1 MPYPGSVSSIARLGN
16 AHEGGHPPG
25 AAGRRQAVHALLRG
39 QDRKRST
46 GGGDF
51 PGASLVLVSG
61 RILTMDA
68 GDTVAEALAVQGEH
82 IAAVGTDQQVLE
94 LASSGTEVVDLR
106 GRTVVPGF
114 IDAHAHVELG
124 TFAEHFWLDLR
135 DIPLE
140 LAKDR
145 IAERVSAQP
154 PGTWILGQGTLGQEL
169 PSRDELDTLA
179 PRHAVALRLS
189 MHRLIAN
196 TQALNLS
203 GIRRGFPASPT
214 GSWIHRDALAEPTG
228 VISEGFDLLAWESPS
243 VFQLAE
249 PLRETLIDQFL
260 SQGVT
265 TVYEIPASAAAV
277 RAYQHLKGAGRLPVR
292 LRLFPTAAPG
302 HQPLAA
308 VETFAHLGIESGFG
322 DDWLAF
328 GGSKIFVDGWSEGA
342 WSSEVALRAPAS
354 QGFLTRTLQRLI
366 EETTLAFSS
375 GVQVWL
381 HAGGDV
387 AQRMAVT
394 AIEEAH
400 TAVPDTDHRARIEHI
415 FNQGIDESLLERV
428 LEAGALAVPNP
439 TFMFFE
445 SEERR
450 SDVCPRYPIRSLQAK
465 GLRPPGSSDSAGSQ
479 PWAINPWFGIK
490 CMVAR
495 ENCHSAPIDLD
506 EAIGVADALRA
517 YTIDAAYAG
526 FEEGRK
532 GSLEVGKLADL
543 VVLAEDPFTIPAS
556 NLDEVGTDL
565 VIIGGAVASGAT
577 R

>member
-1 MPYPGSVSSIARLGN
+1 MG
-16 AHEGGHPPG
+16 
-25 AAGRRQAVHALLRG
+25 
-39 QDRKRST
+39 
-46 GGGDF
+46 
-51 PGASLVLVSG
+51 G
-61 RILTMDA
+61 RILTLDA
-68 GDTVAEALAVQGEH
+68 HDAVAEALAVRGEH
-82 IAAVGTDQQVLE
+82 IAAVGTDEQIRE
-94 LASSGTEVVDLR
+94 LTASDTEVVDLR

-140 LAKDR
+140 LARER
-145 IAERVSAQP
+145 ITARVAAQP

-169 PSRDELDTLA
+169 PSHDELDSLA
-179 PRHAVALRLS
+179 PDHPVALRLS
-189 MHRLIAN
+189 MHRLVAN
-196 TQALNLS
+196 TQALRVS
-203 GIRRGFPASPT
+203 GIQRGFPASPS
-214 GSWIHRDALAEPTG
+214 GSWIHRDSRAEPTG

-243 VFQLAE
+243 LAELAE

-265 TVYEIPASAAAV
+265 TVYEIPATTAAI
-277 RAYQHLKGAGRLPVR
+277 RAYQHLNRSGRLPVR
-292 LRLFPTAAPG
+292 LRLFPTSPPG
-302 HQPLAA
+302 HQPLAG
-308 VETFAHLGIESGFG
+308 VETFAQLGFESGFG

-328 GGSKIFVDGWSEGA
+328 GGSKVFVDGWNEGA
-342 WSSEVALRAPAS
+342 WNSDVARMAPAD

-366 EETTLAFSS
+366 GETILAFSS
-375 GVQVWL
+375 DVQVWL

-394 AIEEAH
+394 AIEEARA
-400 TAVPDTDHRARIEHI
+400 AVPGADHRARIEHI
-415 FNQGIDESLLERV
+415 FNQGIDESLLDRV
-428 LEAGALAVPNP
+428 VEAGAIAVPNP

-445 SEERR
+445 SEERS
-450 SDVCPRYPIRSLQAK
+450 SDVGPRYPIRSLHAS

-479 PWAINPWFGIK
+479 PWAINPWFGVK

-495 ENCHSAPIDLD
+495 ENRHSAPIDQG

-526 FEEGRK
+526 LEESTK

-543 VVLAEDPFTIPAS
+543 VVLSEDPFAVPAS
-556 NLDEVGTDL
+556 DLDEIGTDL
-565 VIIGGAVASGAT
+565 VIIGGVVASGAT
-577 R
+577 G